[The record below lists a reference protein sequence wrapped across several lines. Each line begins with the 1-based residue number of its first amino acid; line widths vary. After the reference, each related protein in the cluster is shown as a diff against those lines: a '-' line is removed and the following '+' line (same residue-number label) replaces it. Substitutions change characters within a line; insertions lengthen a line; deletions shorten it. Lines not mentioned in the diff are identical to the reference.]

1 MKNKVIISAVLA
13 GLLIGVYCIMSNKAD
28 NKNMSGDM
36 SDHDMVNM
44 KTGVMDNVPTAN
56 TIKDLAGNVSEV
68 KEFNMDSWMEMK
80 DGKMGA
86 FFSLKE
92 IKVKKG
98 DKVKININNTKGT
111 HDFVIDEFGV
121 KKDTPE
127 GKVTVIEFTADKTG
141 SFEYYCSKYSH
152 RTMGQ
157 TGTLIVE

>member
-1 MKNKVIISAVLA
+1 MKKIILGLVILA
-13 GLLIGVYCIMSNKAD
+13 LLVCGYFYFN
-28 NKNMSGDM
+28 NENDM
-36 SDHDMVNM
+36 NHNM
-44 KTGVMDNVPTAN
+44 KDMETLEVKSEDKN
-56 TIKDLAGNVSEV
+56 TITATTSSVTSSVTATGV
-68 KEFNMDSWMEMK
+68 KEFNMNSWMEIK

-111 HDFVIDEFGV
+111 HDFVIDQFGI

-127 GKVTVIEFTADKTG
+127 GSVTVIEFTADKAG